1 MDPFLILDYTFS
13 GKQHSLYRR
22 RYNLGRSEVSIVFY
36 LINRQHLFY
45 SLPSPRVT
53 TQLNLNIQGT
63 SKCPIINIKQLHL
76 SYIMSIFISLVN
88 SIHLFELCTSDMS
101 NGCLPSFLVLSSVV
115 GFAWKHFKVLYFG
128 NLSPNIFKKPKC
140 PRERFLKY
148 FRSPVKTGCP
158 WQLTFVLKFQLNIF

>member
-1 MDPFLILDYTFS
+1 MDPFQIPDHTFS
-13 GKQHSLYRR
+13 GKQHSLYRT
-22 RYNLGRSEVSIVFY
+22 RYNLGRFEISIVFY

-63 SKCPIINIKQLHL
+63 SKCPIINIKRLHL

-101 NGCLPSFLVLSSVV
+101 NGCLPSFLVLWVKNITQAWSCEMNLLIWAVLIKSL
-115 GFAWKHFKVLYFG
+115 FAIWIWSR
-128 NLSPNIFKKPKC
+128 LSRC
-140 PRERFLKY
+140 
-148 FRSPVKTGCP
+148 
-158 WQLTFVLKFQLNIF
+158 TFVNWHGLMHFD